1 MTAATPNMILTDLS
15 NRPRFGVKGR
25 RAQEWLTALGYSL
38 PEQPNSWETTTDAMH
53 LRLGISEF
61 LIEANSNSYSLDALM
76 LAAKSV
82 SSGVYWVPRADT
94 AFEISGSAA
103 TDLLSEICMLDTTKQ
118 ANNALFMTQ
127 IAGISA
133 ILIKLPNTPVP
144 SYRIWCDGSYHHYML
159 ETLSRIAKELGHVE
173 LLIGI

>member
-127 IAGISA
+127 IAGISQ
-133 ILIKLPNTPVP
+133 LPYLV
-144 SYRIWCDGSYHHYML
+144 RWQ
-159 ETLSRIAKELGHVE
+159 LSPLYA
-173 LLIGI
+173 